1 MKQQRLTT
9 FLFNLEDLL
18 VDRLYRFSDS
28 FFDDSREKTDFMDI
42 KSIEFIIR
50 NSGIAHLVIRKE
62 SLRLFMFLF
71 ELYEQL
77 PICGNDLKA
86 VCGKVIKKIRFRTLN
101 MIGDFRFWQKRESE
115 TGEETDTEAGPERKS
130 IPCRIL
136 ITCIING
143 ILTETVTKAMKT
155 FRNQNPLITREYL
168 CRQSPYHLAPG

>member
-1 MKQQRLTT
+1 MKLQRLTT
-9 FLFNLEDLL
+9 FLSNLEDLL

-50 NSGIAHLVIRKE
+50 NSGIAHLVVRKE
-62 SLRLFMFLF
+62 SSRLFMFLF

-86 VCGKVIKKIRFRTLN
+86 ACEKVIKKIRFRTLN
-101 MIGDFRFWQKRESE
+101 MTADFRLWQKPESE
-115 TGEETDTEAGPERKS
+115 TGEEPDTEAGPERKS
-130 IPCRIL
+130 IPYSIL

-143 ILTETVTKAMKT
+143 ILTETATKAMKT
-155 FRNQNPLITREYL
+155 LRNQNPLKTRGYL
-168 CRQSPYHLAPG
+168 YQQSPYHLAPG